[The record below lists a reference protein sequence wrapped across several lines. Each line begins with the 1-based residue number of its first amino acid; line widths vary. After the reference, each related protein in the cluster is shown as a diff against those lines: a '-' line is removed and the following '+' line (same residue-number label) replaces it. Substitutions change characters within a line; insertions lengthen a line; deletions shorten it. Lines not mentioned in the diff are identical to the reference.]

1 MGLRIR
7 RSIKI
12 APGVRLNFGK
22 KGISTSIGKRGA
34 GITIGPTGTTA
45 HVGIPGTGISYVKK
59 VGTAK
64 KSAKEKLQSTD
75 ENEKPK
81 RKYSCLG
88 SFLAISGIVIVMAI
102 HSTCEWSALTLSI
115 LVICVLYILFAS
127 ITYFSNTLKK
137 ILRPIQITQ
146 KTYPKQWSLQHPRLI
161 QKTYLKKWSLP

>member
-7 RSIKI
+7 KSIKI

-59 VGTAK
+59 VGTTK
-64 KSAKEKLQSTD
+64 KSVEDKSQSTG
-75 ENEKPK
+75 ENKKPK
-81 RKYSCLG
+81 RNYSCLG
-88 SFLAISGIVIVMAI
+88 SFLAFSGIVIVMAI

-127 ITYFSNTLKK
+127 ITEPTLKSKACLKCLYFTKIISALCCYLEYFS
-137 ILRPIQITQ
+137 
-146 KTYPKQWSLQHPRLI
+146 
-161 QKTYLKKWSLP
+161 YLYTIN